1 MSSDRTIIIRQLQ
14 AGTCTVKFTKK
25 NGEIRVMRATMNS
38 AEIPEDKKPK
48 DPNAR
53 TVAATNP
60 SLIKAFDVEKR
71 AWRSFHVDSVISVG
85 L

>member
-1 MSSDRTIIIRQLQ
+1 MSSDRTIIVRQLQ

-25 NGEIRVMRATMNS
+25 NGELRVMRATMNS
-38 AEIPEDKKPK
+38 AEIPEDKKPSG
-48 DPNAR
+48 NESSVSR
-53 TVAATNP
+53 TNP

-71 AWRSFHVDSVISVG
+71 AWRSFYVDSVISVG